1 MKGFLF
7 CAQRASFDNSIQLAP
22 NVRPNVGASSPVRR
36 DSTGARCLIF
46 STNTKNPCQIRMMP
60 CAAQRMGS
68 HLDLPR
74 TFTISWCRPIMATI
88 RENCALRNLGKSSVI
103 VSRPSALLI
112 AAIAACVVLQASR
125 AQAQWWSRAPG
136 DFEEC
141 ADGAEK
147 AAAKEAR
154 TGAGAVWAARTAGFR
169 GMRRRRG
176 EGGGQGSA
184 EGGALGMQREI
195 RRTPQARW
203 RLQLFRFHA
212 EPEFRYRGPEPD
224 AGRTETY
231 RRTIYRV
238 SRPRAAK
245 HHRGGVHGEAAAAAG
260 TADLPGE

>member
-22 NVRPNVGASSPVRR
+22 NVRPNVGASSPVRP

-68 HLDLPR
+68 SPRFAQDLYYQLVPANNGDNPR
-74 TFTISWCRPIMATI
+74 KLCL
-88 RENCALRNLGKSSVI
+88 EELGKI
-103 VSRPSALLI
+103 VRDR
-112 AAIAACVVLQASR
+112 VASIR
-125 AQAQWWSRAPG
+125 IVDCR
-136 DFEEC
+136 DRC
-141 ADGAEK
+141 LRR
-147 AAAKEAR
+147 AAAFARAGAVVVAR
-154 TGAGAVWAARTAGFR
+154 TGRFR